1 MSSSSPG
8 RVLGTGLASLIPT
21 DGAADVD
28 PIAAATGRRVVAQLL
43 QLDAVE
49 VPVAVVNA
57 AVELLGL
64 LAGHPDPQA
73 REAVD
78 AVVERLRAAAGSSG
92 AGGLSQ
98 MRPR

>member
-21 DGAADVD
+21 DGIADVD
-28 PIAAATGRRVVAQLL
+28 PVAAATGRRVVAQLL

-57 AVELLGL
+57 AVDLFGL
-64 LAGHPDPQA
+64 LADHPDPQA
-73 REAVD
+73 REAVE
-78 AVVERLRAAAGSSG
+78 AVVERLRAAVGGAGS
-92 AGGLSQ
+92 GG
-98 MRPR
+98 

>member
-1 MSSSSPG
+1 MSSSSPC

-28 PIAAATGRRVVAQLL
+28 PIAATTGRRVVAQLL

-57 AVELLGL
+57 AVELLDL

-78 AVVERLRAAAGSSG
+78 AVVERLRAAAEGRGS
-92 AGGLSQ
+92 GGL
-98 MRPR
+98 

>member
-1 MSSSSPG
+1 MSFSAPA

-21 DGAADVD
+21 DGTADVD
-28 PIAAATGRRVVAQLL
+28 PVAAATGRRIVAQLSL
-43 QLDAVE
+43 LDAVP

-73 REAVD
+73 REAID
-78 AVVERLRAAAGSSG
+78 AVVERLRAATGGTG
-92 AGGLSQ
+92 AGGDL
-98 MRPR
+98 